1 MKCARVDA
9 DRYDVERVGFS
20 ITKITDKYRMLMPDT
35 ETGDPGCPMCM
46 EPLLTILSRI
56 WLKRSIETAAEVGL
70 AKGGGDATFLGESQ
84 EGSPEALEDL

>member
-35 ETGDPGCPMCM
+35 ETGDPGCPKCM
-46 EPLLTILSRI
+46 EPLLTILNTEIFAEYRDS
-56 WLKRSIETAAEVGL
+56 AEVG
-70 AKGGGDATFLGESQ
+70 
-84 EGSPEALEDL
+84 

>member
-56 WLKRSIETAAEVGL
+56 WLMRSRETAAEVGS
-70 AKGGGDATFLGESQ
+70 AKRGGDVTFMR

>member
-9 DRYDVERVGFS
+9 DRYGVERVGFS

-56 WLKRSIETAAEVGL
+56 WLMRSIETAAEVGS
-70 AKGGGDATFLGESQ
+70 AKRGGDVTFMR